1 MFNKGIK
8 IMDNSQ
14 LAKPAQY
21 YSNSNEVIF
30 RKIILDFEIEK
41 RNLSKSITEKYFEYE
56 TMMRNRNNYKETWVI
71 PLCFDKTKK
80 LELDKRAK
88 TYFSRKSN
96 TNNFAK
102 TASNGKH
109 MKYI

>member
-8 IMDNSQ
+8 IMDNSY
-14 LAKPAQY
+14 LEKSAQY

-30 RKIILDFEIEK
+30 RKIILDFEI
-41 RNLSKSITEKYFEYE
+41 
-56 TMMRNRNNYKETWVI
+56 
-71 PLCFDKTKK
+71 
-80 LELDKRAK
+80 AK

-102 TASNGKH
+102 TVSNGKH